1 MMFKCPF
8 EGVFLMTNYMIKAA
22 LSRCCFYIT
31 HFTERKII
39 MDEKITTSATEN
51 AESTAQAE
59 QAAATAQ
66 SGAQNGTAT
75 EAVTQSEPQAEQKAE
90 TSGNSETGKAD
101 GGKSSGAESTG
112 ESDNFQEEN
121 SKQEIAELKG
131 KVHALSVGVAADCIE
146 DVLALAK
153 AKVGGDVTLD
163 KAIDSVIE
171 KYPNFKGEKPPKAI
185 VTSAVATANDEQKTA
200 DEARINKIM
209 GIK

>member
-1 MMFKCPF
+1 
-8 EGVFLMTNYMIKAA
+8 
-22 LSRCCFYIT
+22 
-31 HFTERKII
+31 

-59 QAAATAQ
+59 QTAATAQ
-66 SGAQNGTAT
+66 SGAQDGTAT
-75 EAVTQSEPQAEQKAE
+75 EAVTQSESQSEAKSESEHSEKPGAGTVDDEKSD

-101 GGKSSGAESTG
+101 GKKSDSAESTG

>member
-1 MMFKCPF
+1 
-8 EGVFLMTNYMIKAA
+8 
-22 LSRCCFYIT
+22 
-31 HFTERKII
+31 
-39 MDEKITTSATEN
+39 MDEKITTSAAEN
-51 AESTAQAE
+51 AENTAQAE
-59 QAAATAQ
+59 QAAAPAQ
-66 SGAQNGTAT
+66 SSTQDGTAT
-75 EAVTQSEPQAEQKAE
+75 EAVTQSELQAEQKSE
-90 TSGNSETGKAD
+90 PSGNSETGKAD
-101 GGKSSGAESTG
+101 GGKSDSAESTG

-171 KYPNFKGEKPPKAI
+171 KYPSFKGEKSPKAI
-185 VTSAVATANDEQKTA
+185 ITSAVATANDEQKTA

>member
-1 MMFKCPF
+1 MKKSQHRRLRMP
-8 EGVFLMTNYMIKAA
+8 KAQLRRNRQLPQLRTVHRTA
-22 LSRCCFYIT
+22 LPRKLLRSPNRRLSRKPRLPEILKQ
-31 HFTERKII
+31 ERL
-39 MDEKITTSATEN
+39 TAEN
-51 AESTAQAE
+51 
-59 QAAATAQ
+59 QAA
-66 SGAQNGTAT
+66 QN
-75 EAVTQSEPQAEQKAE
+75 PPR
-90 TSGNSETGKAD
+90 
-101 GGKSSGAESTG
+101 
-112 ESDNFQEEN
+112 ESDNSQEEN

-185 VTSAVATANDEQKTA
+185 VTSAVATVNDEQKTA

>member
-1 MMFKCPF
+1 MRH
-8 EGVFLMTNYMIKAA
+8 N
-22 LSRCCFYIT
+22 
-31 HFTERKII
+31 
-39 MDEKITTSATEN
+39 
-51 AESTAQAE
+51 
-59 QAAATAQ
+59 
-66 SGAQNGTAT
+66 SGIC
-75 EAVTQSEPQAEQKAE
+75 
-90 TSGNSETGKAD
+90 
-101 GGKSSGAESTG
+101 GGKSSGAESPR

-153 AKVGGDVTLD
+153 SKVGGDVTLD

-171 KYPNFKGEKPPKAI
+171 KYPSFKGEKPPKAI
-185 VTSAVATANDEQKTA
+185 VTSAVATVNDEQKTA

>member
-1 MMFKCPF
+1 
-8 EGVFLMTNYMIKAA
+8 MTNYMIKTA
-22 LSRCCFYIT
+22 LSWCCFYIT

-51 AESTAQAE
+51 AESTVQAE

-66 SGAQNGTAT
+66 SGAQDGTAT
-75 EAVTQSEPQAEQKAE
+75 EAVTQSEPQAEQKSE
-90 TSGNSETGKAD
+90 PSGNSETGKAD
-101 GGKSSGAESTG
+101 GKKSDSAESTG
-112 ESDNFQEEN
+112 ESDNSQEEN
-121 SKQEIAELKG
+121 KQEIAELKG

-171 KYPNFKGEKPPKAI
+171 KYPSFKGEKTKAI
-185 VTSAVATANDEQKTA
+185 VTSAVATVNDEQKTA

>member
-1 MMFKCPF
+1 
-8 EGVFLMTNYMIKAA
+8 
-22 LSRCCFYIT
+22 
-31 HFTERKII
+31 
-39 MDEKITTSATEN
+39 MDEKITTSAAEN
-51 AESTAQAE
+51 AESTVQAE
-59 QAAATAQ
+59 QAAASAQ

-75 EAVTQSEPQAEQKAE
+75 ETVAQSEPHAEQKAE
-90 TSGNSETGKAD
+90 PSGNSETGKAD
-101 GGKSSGAESTG
+101 DGKSGGAESPR
-112 ESDNFQEEN
+112 ESDNSQEEN

-185 VTSAVATANDEQKTA
+185 VTSAVATVNDEQKTA

>member
-1 MMFKCPF
+1 
-8 EGVFLMTNYMIKAA
+8 
-22 LSRCCFYIT
+22 
-31 HFTERKII
+31 
-39 MDEKITTSATEN
+39 MDEKITTSAAEN

-59 QAAATAQ
+59 QTAATAQ
-66 SGAQNGTAT
+66 SGAQDGTAT
-75 EAVTQSEPQAEQKAE
+75 EAVAQSEPQAEQK
-90 TSGNSETGKAD
+90 SEPS
-101 GGKSSGAESTG
+101 GKSGGAESPVDS
-112 ESDNFQEEN
+112 ENSQEEN
-121 SKQEIAELKG
+121 KQEIAELKG

-171 KYPNFKGEKPPKAI
+171 KYPSFKGEKPPKAI
-185 VTSAVATANDEQKTA
+185 TSAVATVNDEQKTA

>member
-1 MMFKCPF
+1 M
-8 EGVFLMTNYMIKAA
+8 E
-22 LSRCCFYIT
+22 
-31 HFTERKII
+31 
-39 MDEKITTSATEN
+39 DEKNTTSVEAEPTEN
-51 AESTAQAE
+51 AAKTEPEDPTAR
-59 QAAATAQ
+59 
-66 SGAQNGTAT
+66 SDAQNGIA
-75 EAVTQSEPQAEQKAE
+75 EKAVTQSEPQAEQKAE
-90 TSGNSETGKAD
+90 PSGNSGAEKPD
-101 GGKSSGAESTG
+101 NGKSDSAESTG

-153 AKVGGDVTLD
+153 AKVGGDITLD

-171 KYPNFKGEKPPKAI
+171 KYPNFKGEKPHKAI

>member
-1 MMFKCPF
+1 
-8 EGVFLMTNYMIKAA
+8 
-22 LSRCCFYIT
+22 
-31 HFTERKII
+31 
-39 MDEKITTSATEN
+39 MDEKITTSAAEN
-51 AESTAQAE
+51 AESTVQAE
-59 QAAATAQ
+59 QAAASAQ

-75 EAVTQSEPQAEQKAE
+75 ETVAQSEPHAEQKSE
-90 TSGNSETGKAD
+90 PSGNSETGKAD
-101 GGKSSGAESTG
+101 DGKSGGAESPVDR
-112 ESDNFQEEN
+112 DNSQEEN
-121 SKQEIAELKG
+121 KQEIAELKG

-171 KYPNFKGEKPPKAI
+171 KYPSFKGEKPPKAI
-185 VTSAVATANDEQKTA
+185 ITSAVATVNDEQKTA

>member
-1 MMFKCPF
+1 
-8 EGVFLMTNYMIKAA
+8 MTNYMIKTA

-51 AESTAQAE
+51 AESTVQAE

-66 SGAQNGTAT
+66 SGAQDGTAT
-75 EAVTQSEPQAEQKAE
+75 EAVTQSEPQAEQKSE
-90 TSGNSETGKAD
+90 PSGNSETGKAD
-101 GGKSSGAESTG
+101 GKKSDSAESPG
-112 ESDNFQEEN
+112 ESDNSQEEN
-121 SKQEIAELKG
+121 KQEIAELKG

-171 KYPNFKGEKPPKAI
+171 KYPSFKGEKTKAI
-185 VTSAVATANDEQKTA
+185 VTSAVATVNDEQKTA

>member
-1 MMFKCPF
+1 
-8 EGVFLMTNYMIKAA
+8 
-22 LSRCCFYIT
+22 
-31 HFTERKII
+31 
-39 MDEKITTSATEN
+39 MDEKITTSAPEN

-59 QAAATAQ
+59 QAAAPAQ

-75 EAVTQSEPQAEQKAE
+75 EAVTQSESQVEQKAE
-90 TSGNSETGKAD
+90 PSGNSGTGKAD
-101 GGKSSGAESTG
+101 GKKSDSAESTG
-112 ESDNFQEEN
+112 ESDNSQEEN

-171 KYPNFKGEKPPKAI
+171 KYPSFKGEKPPKAI
-185 VTSAVATANDEQKTA
+185 ITSAVATVNDEQKTA

>member
-1 MMFKCPF
+1 
-8 EGVFLMTNYMIKAA
+8 MTNYMIKTA
-22 LSRCCFYIT
+22 LSWCCFYIT

-39 MDEKITTSATEN
+39 MDEKITTSAAEN
-51 AESTAQAE
+51 AESTVQAE
-59 QAAATAQ
+59 QAAASAQ

-75 EAVTQSEPQAEQKAE
+75 ETVAQSEPHAEQKAE
-90 TSGNSETGKAD
+90 PSGNSETGKAD
-101 GGKSSGAESTG
+101 DGKSGGAESPVDR
-112 ESDNFQEEN
+112 DNSQEEN
-121 SKQEIAELKG
+121 KQEIAELKG

-171 KYPNFKGEKPPKAI
+171 KYPSFKGEKPPKAI
-185 VTSAVATANDEQKTA
+185 ITSAVATVNDEQKTA
-200 DEARINKIM
+200 DEAKINKIM

>member
-1 MMFKCPF
+1 
-8 EGVFLMTNYMIKAA
+8 
-22 LSRCCFYIT
+22 
-31 HFTERKII
+31 

-66 SGAQNGTAT
+66 SGAQDGTAT
-75 EAVTQSEPQAEQKAE
+75 EAVTQSESQVEQKAE

-101 GGKSSGAESTG
+101 GGKSGGADPPVD
-112 ESDNFQEEN
+112 SDEN
-121 SKQEIAELKG
+121 KQEIAELKG

-171 KYPNFKGEKPPKAI
+171 KYPSFKGEKPPKAI
-185 VTSAVATANDEQKTA
+185 ITSAVATVNDEQKTA

>member
-1 MMFKCPF
+1 
-8 EGVFLMTNYMIKAA
+8 MTNYMIKTA
-22 LSRCCFYIT
+22 LSWCCFYIT

-59 QAAATAQ
+59 QAAAPAQ
-66 SGAQNGTAT
+66 GGAQDGTAT
-75 EAVTQSEPQAEQKAE
+75 EAVTQSEPQAEQKSE
-90 TSGNSETGKAD
+90 PSGNSETGKAD
-101 GGKSSGAESTG
+101 GKKSDSAESTVDR
-112 ESDNFQEEN
+112 DNSQEEN
-121 SKQEIAELKG
+121 KQEIAELKG

-171 KYPNFKGEKPPKAI
+171 KYPSFKGEKTKAI
-185 VTSAVATANDEQKTA
+185 VTSAVATVNDEQKTA

>member
-1 MMFKCPF
+1 
-8 EGVFLMTNYMIKAA
+8 
-22 LSRCCFYIT
+22 
-31 HFTERKII
+31 
-39 MDEKITTSATEN
+39 MDEKITTSAAEN

-59 QAAATAQ
+59 QAAATTQ
-66 SGAQNGTAT
+66 GGAQNGTAT

-90 TSGNSETGKAD
+90 PSGKSEAEKAD
-101 GGKSSGAESTG
+101 GGKSSGAESPR
-112 ESDNFQEEN
+112 ESDNSQEEN

-171 KYPNFKGEKPPKAI
+171 KYPNFKSEKPPKAI
-185 VTSAVATANDEQKTA
+185 VTSAVATANDEQNTA

>member
-1 MMFKCPF
+1 
-8 EGVFLMTNYMIKAA
+8 
-22 LSRCCFYIT
+22 
-31 HFTERKII
+31 

-51 AESTAQAE
+51 AKSTVQAE

-66 SGAQNGTAT
+66 SGAQDGTAT
-75 EAVTQSEPQAEQKAE
+75 EAVTQSELQAEQKSE
-90 TSGNSETGKAD
+90 PSGNSETGKAD
-101 GGKSSGAESTG
+101 GGKSDSAESTG

-153 AKVGGDVTLD
+153 AKVGDNVSLEQ
-163 KAIDSVIE
+163 AIDNVID
-171 KYPNFKGEKPPKAI
+171 KYPNFKGKDKEI
-185 VTSAVATANDEQKTA
+185 ITTSVPTANDEQLATEQEQAK
-200 DEARINKIM
+200 KIM

>member
-1 MMFKCPF
+1 
-8 EGVFLMTNYMIKAA
+8 
-22 LSRCCFYIT
+22 
-31 HFTERKII
+31 

-51 AESTAQAE
+51 AESTVQAE

-66 SGAQNGTAT
+66 SGAQDGTAT
-75 EAVTQSEPQAEQKAE
+75 EAVTQSEPQAEQKSE
-90 TSGNSETGKAD
+90 PSGNSETGKAD
-101 GGKSSGAESTG
+101 GKKSDSAESTG
-112 ESDNFQEEN
+112 ESDNSQEEN
-121 SKQEIAELKG
+121 KQEIAELKG

-171 KYPNFKGEKPPKAI
+171 KYPSFKGEKTKAI
-185 VTSAVATANDEQKTA
+185 VTSAVATVNDEQKTA

-209 GIK
+209 GITKTFSAASLTVTKRSCLSSLRLHTLLYITKPAAE